1 MIQFCLTNY
10 THMPQGEE
18 AAVVRGS
25 STGMGL
31 EEEAFI
37 ALFINAST
45 RFS

>member
-1 MIQFCLTNY
+1 
-10 THMPQGEE
+10 MPQGEE
-18 AAVVRGS
+18 VAIVTDS

-37 ALFINAST
+37 ALFVNTST

>member
-1 MIQFCLTNY
+1 
-10 THMPQGEE
+10 MPQGEE
-18 AAVVRGS
+18 VAVVTGS

-37 ALFINAST
+37 ALFVNAST